1 MHPFGVASFGRAI
14 RAASSPVQKLLRRT
28 FSCAGRRPGAP
39 KWVPGQGL
47 GRQAAVGVVDKVFL
61 GFLPGTGPTAF
72 VEQIPVVGTSLC
84 SFRDKFQ
91 QSKIFSMALQIIDR
105 VRTFRFHR
113 CSSRGC
119 CLCRDGAEN

>member
-1 MHPFGVASFGRAI
+1 MGSWAGAG
-14 RAASSPVQKLLRRT
+14 AAGGG
-28 FSCAGRRPGAP
+28 GRRR
-39 KWVPGQGL
+39 QGL
-47 GRQAAVGVVDKVFL
+47 L

-72 VEQIPVVGTSLC
+72 VEQIPVVGTSSC

-91 QSKIFSMALQIIDR
+91 QSKIFSMALKIVDR